1 MIDQV
6 LKLLSIDRKIFYAIL
21 GLQEVHSIQLAIVVE
36 V

>member
-6 LKLLSIDRKIFYAIL
+6 LKLLAIDRKIFYAIL
-21 GLQEVHSIQLAIVVE
+21 GLQEVHPIQLAIVVE